1 MVGHGFTQA
10 ATDRSVLSVAVFPG
24 QGSQA
29 PGMGKDLAEKF
40 AVAREVFAEA
50 DDALG
55 FAISQLCFEGPAEEL
70 QLTENTQPA
79 ILTTSVAAF
88 RVARANGL
96 PAPDF
101 VAGHSLGEYSA
112 LVAVGVLSLSDAVKT
127 VRARGQYM
135 QEAVPVG
142 TGAMAAVI
150 GGELSAIE
158 SACDEAR
165 GDQVCSVANANSPS
179 QFVIAGNTEA
189 VDRAI
194 ELLKG
199 VAKRVIKLNVS
210 APFHCALMR
219 PAQEKLAAHLQRLT
233 FNGPQVPVITNVDA
247 KITTAP
253 DDLRD
258 ALLRQV
264 SAPVRWLES
273 MQLLLGN
280 NIETVIEIGPGKVLS
295 GLMRQTNRDV
305 RCLNVEDAAS
315 LEATRTALA
324 VRDELV

>member
-1 MVGHGFTQA
+1 MVTA
-10 ATDRSVLSVAVFPG
+10 MLFPG

-29 PGMGKDLAEKF
+29 PGMGKDLADKF
-40 AVAREVFAEA
+40 AVARQVFEEA

-55 FAISQLCFEGPAEEL
+55 FAISRLCFEGPAEDL

-88 RVARANGL
+88 RVARETGL
-96 PAPDF
+96 PAPSF

-112 LVAVGVLSLSDAVKT
+112 LVAAGVLSLSDAVRT

-142 TGAMAAVI
+142 TGAMGAVI

-158 SACDEAR
+158 AACAEAR
-165 GDQVCSVANANSPS
+165 GDQICSVANSNSPN
-179 QFVIAGNTEA
+179 QVVIAGNTEA

-199 VAKRVIKLNVS
+199 VAKRVIRLNVS
-210 APFHCALMR
+210 APFHCALMK
-219 PAQEKLAAHLQRLT
+219 PAQEKLAPHLERLT
-233 FNGPQVPVITNVDA
+233 FNEPQMPVVTNVDA
-247 KITTAP
+247 RATTAP
-253 DDLRD
+253 DELRG

-264 SAPVRWLES
+264 SSPVRWLES
-273 MQLLLGN
+273 MQLLLAKDVGTF
-280 NIETVIEIGPGKVLS
+280 IEVGPGKVLS

-305 RCLNVEDAAS
+305 KCLNVEDAAS
-315 LEATRTALA
+315 LEATVAGLA

>member
-1 MVGHGFTQA
+1 MI
-10 ATDRSVLSVAVFPG
+10 FPG

-29 PGMGKDLAEKF
+29 PGMGKNLAEQF
-40 AVAREVFAEA
+40 AVARQVFEEA

-55 FAISQLCFEGPAEEL
+55 FSISRLCFEGPAEEL

-79 ILTTSVAAF
+79 ILTTSVAAY
-88 RVARANGL
+88 RAARENGL
-96 PAPDF
+96 DAPAF

-112 LVAVGVLSLSDAVKT
+112 LVVAGVLELRDAVKT

-135 QEAVPVG
+135 QQAVPVG
-142 TGAMAAVI
+142 TGAMAAVV
-150 GGELSAIE
+150 GGELRAIE
-158 SACDEAR
+158 EACQQAR
-165 GDQVCSVANANSPS
+165 GNQVCAVANSNSPN
-179 QFVIAGNTEA
+179 QVVIAGNAEA

-199 VAKRVIKLNVS
+199 LAKRVIKLNVS
-210 APFHCALMR
+210 APFHCALMT
-219 PAQEKLAAHLQRLT
+219 PAQEKLAAHLERLT
-233 FNGPQVPVITNVDA
+233 FNEPRMPVITNVDA

-253 DDLRD
+253 DELRD

-273 MQLLLGN
+273 MQLLLGK
-280 NIETVIEIGPGKVLS
+280 NIDTVIEIGPGKVLS

-315 LEATRTALA
+315 LEATRATLA

>member
-1 MVGHGFTQA
+1 VDKEKSAIGNWQLAM
-10 ATDRSVLSVAVFPG
+10 LFPG

-29 PGMGKDLAEKF
+29 PGMGKELAEKF
-40 AVAREVFAEA
+40 PVARQVFEEA

-55 FAISQLCFEGPAEEL
+55 FAISRLCFEGPAEEL

-88 RVARANGL
+88 RAARESGL
-96 PAPDF
+96 PEPSF

-112 LVAVGVLSLSDAVKT
+112 LVAASVIDLADAVRT

-135 QEAVPVG
+135 QQAVPVG
-142 TGAMAAVI
+142 TGAMAAVL

-158 SACDEAR
+158 DACRNAA
-165 GDQVCSVANANSPS
+165 GDQVCSVANSNSPS
-179 QFVIAGNTEA
+179 QVVIAGNTEA

-219 PAQEKLAAHLQRLT
+219 PAQEKLADHLERLT
-233 FNGPQVPVITNVDA
+233 FNMPAVPVVTNVDA
-247 KITTAP
+247 RVTTAP
-253 DDLRD
+253 DELRD

-273 MQLLLGN
+273 MQLLVG
-280 NIETVIEIGPGKVLS
+280 EKVQTVIEIGPGKVLS
-295 GLMRQTNRDV
+295 GLMRQTNRDIK
-305 RCLNVEDAAS
+305 CLNVEDAAS
-315 LEATRTALA
+315 LEATIATLA
-324 VRDELV
+324 VQG

>member
-1 MVGHGFTQA
+1 MA
-10 ATDRSVLSVAVFPG
+10 MVFPG

-29 PGMGKDLAEKF
+29 PGMGKELAERF
-40 AVAREVFAEA
+40 AVARQVFEEA

-55 FAISQLCFEGPAEEL
+55 FAISRLCFEGPADDL

-88 RVARANGL
+88 RAARESGL
-96 PAPDF
+96 PEPAF

-112 LVAVGVLSLSDAVKT
+112 LVAAGVLELADAVRT

-135 QEAVPVG
+135 QQAVPVG

-158 SACDEAR
+158 DACREAA
-165 GDQVCSVANANSPS
+165 GDQICSVANSNSPA
-179 QFVIAGNTEA
+179 QVVIAGNTEA

-219 PAQEKLAAHLQRLT
+219 PAQEKLGPHLERLK
-233 FNGPQVPVITNVDA
+233 FNEPRMPVVTNVA
-247 KITTAP
+247 ARVTTAP
-253 DDLRD
+253 DELRD

-273 MQLLLGN
+273 MQLFVGEN
-280 NIETVIEIGPGKVLS
+280 VETVVEVGPGKVLS

-305 RCLNVEDAAS
+305 KCLNVEDAAS
-315 LEATRTALA
+315 LDATLTALA

>member
-1 MVGHGFTQA
+1 MI
-10 ATDRSVLSVAVFPG
+10 FPG

-29 PGMGKDLAEKF
+29 PGMGKNLAEQF
-40 AVAREVFAEA
+40 AVARQVFEEA

-55 FAISQLCFEGPAEEL
+55 FSISRLCFEGPAEEL

-79 ILTTSVAAF
+79 ILTTSVAAY
-88 RVARANGL
+88 RAARENGL
-96 PAPDF
+96 DAPAF

-112 LVAVGVLSLSDAVKT
+112 LVAAGVLELRDAVKT

-135 QEAVPVG
+135 QQAVPVG

-150 GGELSAIE
+150 GGELRAIE
-158 SACDEAR
+158 DACEQAR
-165 GDQVCSVANANSPS
+165 GEQVCAVANSNSPN
-179 QFVIAGNTEA
+179 QVVIAGNAEA

-210 APFHCALMR
+210 APFHCALMT
-219 PAQEKLAAHLQRLT
+219 PAREKLAAHLERLT
-233 FNGPQVPVITNVDA
+233 FNEPRMPVITNVDA

-253 DDLRD
+253 DELRD

-273 MQLLLGN
+273 MQLLLGKN
-280 NIETVIEIGPGKVLS
+280 LDTVIEIGPGKVLS

-315 LEATRTALA
+315 LEAARAALA

>member
-1 MVGHGFTQA
+1 
-10 ATDRSVLSVAVFPG
+10 
-24 QGSQA
+24 
-29 PGMGKDLAEKF
+29 MGKELADKF
-40 AVAREVFAEA
+40 PVARRVFEEA

-55 FAISQLCFEGPAEEL
+55 FAISRLCFEGPAEEL

-79 ILTTSVAAF
+79 ILTTSVAAY
-88 RVARANGL
+88 RVARESGL
-96 PAPDF
+96 PEPAF

-112 LVAVGVLSLSDAVKT
+112 LVASGVLDLADAVRT

-142 TGAMAAVI
+142 TGAMAAVM

-158 SACDEAR
+158 DACRKASE
-165 GDQVCSVANANSPS
+165 DQVCSVANSNSPG
-179 QFVIAGNTEA
+179 QVVIAGNTEA

-199 VAKRVIKLNVS
+199 VAKRVIKLKVS

-219 PAQEKLAAHLQRLT
+219 PAQEKLAGHLERLT
-233 FNGPQVPVITNVDA
+233 FNEPRIPVVTNVDA
-247 KITTAP
+247 RVTTAP
-253 DDLRD
+253 GELRD
-258 ALLRQV
+258 ALFRQV
-264 SAPVRWLES
+264 SSPVRWLES
-273 MQLLLGN
+273 MQLLLGQ
-280 NIETVIEIGPGKVLS
+280 ETELFVEIGPGKVLS

-305 RCLNVEDAAS
+305 QCLNVEDAAS
-315 LEATRTALA
+315 LEAARTALA